1 VSWEQRVL
9 LVLGLALIAGCA
21 GHQALIWRP
30 QTAPQVPCGIRIC
43 EPSGVSGR
51 IDPEKDCRCS
61 GKNSI
66 DDLFR

>member
-1 VSWEQRVL
+1 MSWDQHIL
-9 LVLGLALIAGCA
+9 LVIGLALIAGCA
-21 GHQALIWRP
+21 GHEALIWRTP
-30 QTAPQVPCGIRIC
+30 RPYVESCGIRIC

-66 DDLFR
+66 EDIFR